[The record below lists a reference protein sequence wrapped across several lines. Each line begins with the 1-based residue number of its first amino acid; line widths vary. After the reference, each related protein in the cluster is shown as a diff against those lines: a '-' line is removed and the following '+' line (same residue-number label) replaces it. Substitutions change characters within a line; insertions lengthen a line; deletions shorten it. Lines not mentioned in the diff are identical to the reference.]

1 MAQFKDH
8 NGRWCEANPI
18 VKQPSPPITVGHLE
32 VVIRSDGTWAVVDW
46 ALAIG
51 HNTISVHN
59 DSAMAIADAERLTD
73 VTFTDTKCLVCLG
86 LRKSKGDHACR
97 KF

>member
-1 MAQFKDH
+1 MAQFKHTD
-8 NGRWCEANPI
+8 GRWYEANPI
-18 VKQPSPPITVGHLE
+18 VRQPDPRIRVGHLE

-59 DSAMAIADAERLTD
+59 DSAMAIADAERLTG
-73 VTFTDTKCLVCLG
+73 VTFTGTKCLVCLG
-86 LRKSKGDHACR
+86 LRKSKGEHACR
-97 KF
+97 RL